1 MISRIVRPSDALR
14 WLDSFVMKLSNSVN
28 ASTGF
33 VIGFVL
39 GLLFFHDK
47 GEAWWATVVPAAVL
61 GIAGGFV
68 GYILARDAEKKRA
81 DKR

>member
-1 MISRIVRPSDALR
+1 MLALAT
-14 WLDSFVMKLSNSVN
+14 FFAMKMSNSVN

-47 GEAWWATVVPAAVL
+47 GEAWWATVVPAAIL
-61 GIAGGFV
+61 GASGALA